1 MPGCAPCHLA
11 FAVLLLALA
20 IARLEVPADASPVAE
35 VLSGLARAFFYAGSC
50 ALLASHW
57 YVDSEA
63 AVALV
68 TGSFAE
74 LKRDPGLGRAEALRR
89 AMLALVAQG
98 GRMAHPASWGR
109 FVVVGEGS

>member
-1 MPGCAPCHLA
+1 M
-11 FAVLLLALA
+11 
-20 IARLEVPADASPVAE
+20 
-35 VLSGLARAFFYAGSC
+35 LSGLARAFFYAGSRSV
-50 ALLASHW
+50 LASHW

-74 LKRDPGLGRAEALRR
+74 LKRDPGLGRAGALQQ
-89 AMLALVAQG
+89 AMLALIASG
-98 GRMAHPASWGR
+98 GRKAHPANWAP